1 MTGPKKRWLDQE
13 AGPVVRP
20 YALTRGRVRPRGES
34 FDLIDVVSA
43 TGAPATE
50 MPWLGP
56 EHRRILEACRRPA
69 VVADVASDIDLA
81 LAVVRVLLGDLYQ
94 EGLITVLRP
103 ASEAPISDLS
113 VMRNVLDGLK
123 AL

>member
-1 MTGPKKRWLDQE
+1 MTGPRKRWLDKE

-20 YALTRGRVRPRGES
+20 YALTRGRTRPRGES
-34 FDLIDVVSA
+34 FDLIDVLAA

-56 EHRRILEACRRPA
+56 EHRLILEACRRPV
-69 VVADVASDIDLA
+69 VVADVASDIDLP

-103 ASEAPISDLS
+103 ATDAPISDLS

>member
-1 MTGPKKRWLDQE
+1 MTRPRKRWLDQE

-20 YALTRGRVRPRGES
+20 YALTRGRTRPRGEA
-34 FDLIDVVSA
+34 FDLIDVVAA
-43 TGAPATE
+43 TGTPLAD

-56 EHRRILEACRRPA
+56 EHRRILAMCRRPV
-69 VVADVASDIDLA
+69 VVADVASDIDLP
-81 LAVVRVLLGDLYQ
+81 LAVVRVLLSDLHQ

-103 ASEAPISDLS
+103 ASDGPISDLT

>member
-1 MTGPKKRWLDQE
+1 MTGPRKRWLDQE

-20 YALTRGRVRPRGES
+20 YALTRGRTRPRGES
-34 FDLIDVVSA
+34 FDLIDVVAA

-56 EHRRILEACRRPA
+56 EHERILEACRRPA
-69 VVADVASDIDLA
+69 VVADVASDIDLP